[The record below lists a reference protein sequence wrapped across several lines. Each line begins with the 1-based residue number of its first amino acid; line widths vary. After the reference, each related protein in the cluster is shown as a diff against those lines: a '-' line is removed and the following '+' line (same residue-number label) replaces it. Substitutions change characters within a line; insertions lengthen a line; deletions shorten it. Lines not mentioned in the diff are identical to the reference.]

1 MKNAALTIEERKA
14 KAAELIGT
22 KMTVEF
28 AREAIS
34 IDKENKRVTFVMS
47 TETVDRHGD
56 IIDQESWI
64 LDHFYKNPA
73 FFLQHNADEFPIGK
87 WIVDTVKLEADPD
100 NIGRQRLV
108 GTAEFR
114 TKYEDAARAFDHVV
128 EGDLN
133 MVSVGFIPHRIDYDE
148 ARDAFILYDCE
159 LLECS
164 LVGIGS
170 NRFALAKAAEDD
182 RKGAQDALVE
192 SRAFLDKH
200 IKTLEDNKEVIA
212 FTKAREMVN
221 QALRRIEIK

>member
-1 MKNAALTIEERKA
+1 MVGKKL
-14 KAAELIGT
+14 
-22 KMTVEF
+22 TVEF

-34 IDKENKRVTFVMS
+34 IDEEKKQVTFVMS

-64 LDHFYKNPA
+64 LDWFRMNP
-73 FFLQHNADEFPIGK
+73 FFALQHNADQFPIGK
-87 WIVDTVKLEADPD
+87 WLPETVKLEADPD
-100 NIGRQRLV
+100 NIGKQRLV

-114 TKYEDAARAFDHVV
+114 VKYEDAARAFDHVL
-128 EGDLN
+128 EGDMN

-148 ARDAFILYDCE
+148 VRDAFILLDCE

-182 RKGAQDALVE
+182 RQGAQDALVE
-192 SRAFLDKH
+192 SRTFLDKH